1 MAVVAY
7 KCPCC
12 GAGISFNSELQKFKC
27 EYCLSAFTEEE
38 IAAQTPKDDGKGEA
52 PVPERAATA
61 EDEAYCAQM
70 KSYVCDNC
78 GAEVFADENTVADFC
93 YYCHNPVVCSGRL
106 EGQLTPKKIVPF
118 AFDKAEAENRFLTF
132 ARSKK
137 FAPRNFFSEKQA
149 EKILGIYFPFWLT
162 DADVSA
168 SLAAKAERVRTWIS
182 GKYSYTETSYYAVHR
197 AGDIHFEDVTT
208 GAYDPNDKK
217 MLEGILP
224 FPSEAL
230 RDFSM
235 PYLSGFLGKKRIVEQ
250 SEVEAEVNEKI
261 RGYSNTLLMN
271 TVTGYTSVH
280 SEHTEVKF
288 TNKSWDY
295 ALMPV
300 YILTYKKG
308 DKTYLYALNGHT
320 GKVYG
325 EIPISGK
332 KLLLLTAIFMLIGA
346 AVAAIGG
353 LIK

>member
-27 EYCLSAFTEEE
+27 EYCLSEFTEAE
-38 IAAQTPKDDGKGEA
+38 IAAQTPKTGIKDET
-52 PVPERAATA
+52 PEVIRTA
-61 EDEAYCAQM
+61 DAQDEAYCARM

-78 GAEVFADENTVADFC
+78 GAEVFADEHTVADFC
-93 YYCHNPVVCSGRL
+93 YYCHNPVVCGGRL
-106 EGQLTPKKIVPF
+106 EGELAPKKIVPF
-118 AFDKAEAENRFLTF
+118 AFDKEEAEKRFLAF
-132 ARSKK
+132 ARTKR
-137 FAPRNFFSEKQA
+137 FAPRDFFAKQQA

-168 SLAAKAERVRTWIS
+168 SLAAKAQRVRTWVS
-182 GKYSYTETSYYAVHR
+182 GKYSYTETSHYAVYR
-197 AGDIHFEDVTT
+197 AGDIHFEDITT
-208 GAYDPNDKK
+208 GAYEEKDKR

-235 PYLSGFLGKKRIVEQ
+235 PYLSGYLGKKRIKEKSDVEG
-250 SEVEAEVNEKI
+250 EVNERV
-261 RGYSNTLLMN
+261 RGYSTTLLMG
-271 TVTGYTSVH
+271 TVDGYNSVFP
-280 SEHTEVKF
+280 EHTEITF
-288 TNKSWDY
+288 ANKAWDY

-300 YILTYKKG
+300 YVLTYKKG

-325 EIPISGK
+325 EIPISGG
-332 KLLLLTAIFMLIGA
+332 KLLLLTLIFAALGALI
-346 AVAAIGG
+346 AAIGG
-353 LIK
+353 LI